1 MLQFDSGGG
10 SLSTFVLI
18 LSYCAVAAVAASV
31 GVVVGGMLA
40 SAKVEDL
47 YTRLDQADLANR
59 ANAQLLRELSEAMR
73 LIVSEIAA
81 GRASLASEDGYI
93 RAQALLVRVKAA
105 MEA

>member
-1 MLQFDSGGG
+1 
-10 SLSTFVLI
+10 
-18 LSYCAVAAVAASV
+18 
-31 GVVVGGMLA
+31 MLA